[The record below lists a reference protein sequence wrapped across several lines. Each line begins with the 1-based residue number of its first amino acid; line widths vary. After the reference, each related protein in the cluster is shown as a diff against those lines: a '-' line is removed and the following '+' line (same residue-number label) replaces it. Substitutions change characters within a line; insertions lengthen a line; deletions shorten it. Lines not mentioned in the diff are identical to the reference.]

1 MRTRHRRHD
10 PLVGNS
16 EARAPEDIDAEDK
29 MSKYQRVDATQPQQ
43 EHSVPWFWPFAAAIE
58 MEEAGMKLFQ
68 ENVRYVSEVEKLA
81 APPPP
86 EWATA
91 NHVVLEL
98 DTMRLRDFSAPH
110 AKATDVATLV
120 DAPYA
125 GHSSTIADYAR
136 GQSLIETL
144 RASAL
149 PRVLATDW
157 KSATPEMRDFDIDK
171 YLAEINVAVDDLGGE
186 VNLVGLCQGGWMSA
200 MYASRFPGK
209 VRTLVLAGSPI
220 DTDAGDGPIKRM
232 AHRLPM
238 SFYEELVAT
247 GGGRMLGRL
256 MLAGWKSMHP
266 QAQYV
271 DKYLDLYQH
280 IEDKSYVAR
289 TEQFEDWYE
298 NALDLP
304 GRYYLQA
311 IGELF
316 KGNRLAKG
324 EFVGLGRRLSLKDI
338 TVPVFLL
345 AGAQDD
351 ITTSEQ
357 VFNAERLLGA
367 PHKDIEKQLVPGG
380 HIGLFMGTHTLREAW
395 PKIGRW
401 IRERSA
407 GGR

>member
-1 MRTRHRRHD
+1 MSERKHVEAHRPR
-10 PLVGNS
+10 
-16 EARAPEDIDAEDK
+16 
-29 MSKYQRVDATQPQQ
+29 Q

-68 ENVRYVSEVEKLA
+68 DNVRYAAEMEKLA

-86 EWATA
+86 AWATENRVA
-91 NHVVLEL
+91 LEL
-98 DTMRLRDFSAPH
+98 DTMRLRDFSASH
-110 AKATDVATLV
+110 TKATDAATLV

-125 GHSSTIADYAR
+125 GHSSTIADYAK

-144 RASAL
+144 RASGL
-149 PRVLATDW
+149 TRVLATDW

-238 SFYEELVAT
+238 SFYEELVAS

-271 DKYLDLYQH
+271 GKYLDLYQH

-324 EFVGLGRRLSLKDI
+324 EFVGLGHKLNLKDI

-351 ITTSEQ
+351 ITTAEQ
-357 VFNAERLLGA
+357 VFNAERLLGT

-380 HIGLFMGTHTLREAW
+380 HIGLFMGTNTLRETW

-401 IRERSA
+401 LHEHGA
-407 GGR
+407 GAR